1 MLLDHGAT
9 VDIQNRQGS
18 TSVHIGSREGDA
30 EALSALDSVS
40 YTRPNLLLCDHDG
53 NTPVYLASG
62 VKTATCLLEESHDP
76 KRREMPSALN
86 LRGETPLEFVQS
98 HAQYLT
104 RNEIKLKKFLE
115 LHVSLDPLTVDG
127 AKFNLILTDV
137 QLPLMYVTF
146 LKVLC

>member
-1 MLLDHGAT
+1 MRRLSSLCRVMH
-9 VDIQNRQGS
+9 S
-18 TSVHIGSREGDA
+18 TW
-30 EALSALDSVS
+30 
-40 YTRPNLLLCDHDG
+40 
-53 NTPVYLASG
+53 
-62 VKTATCLLEESHDP
+62 
-76 KRREMPSALN
+76 
-86 LRGETPLEFVQS
+86 
-98 HAQYLT
+98 YLT